1 MVRTRTVIIGGGFG
15 GLEAAHHLCRKSTE
29 IILIDKMNHHL
40 FQPLLYQVATAALS
54 PIDIATPLRQIFKGQ
69 ENFTF
74 IMATVTSI
82 NKDLR
87 TVTLGDG
94 TVIEFDNLIV
104 ATGAHHSYFG
114 KNQFEKFAPG
124 LKTLED
130 GTRICG
136 NILTAF
142 EEAARAK
149 TEEEMKRLL
158 RFVVIGGGPTGVEL
172 AGAIAEIAFE
182 ALIKNYRNV
191 NLRETEVFLIEG
203 SGRLLPMFPEKLSE
217 KAKAA
222 LEKLGVTVLLNSMV
236 SDVNE
241 KGVFVQGGRCIE
253 TQNIIW
259 AAGNQASP
267 LVKTL
272 DIPLDR
278 QGRAIVD
285 KDLSIP
291 NYPNIFV
298 IGDTACCYDDAGVS
312 YPALAPV
319 AKQQG
324 KFVAEIISKNI
335 PKNLRPRYHY
345 HDKGSLATIGRGKAV
360 GLIGKMQVSG
370 FFAWLTWSV
379 VHIAYLIGFRNRLFV
394 LTQWLFWYLRGK
406 RRVQLITVPIDES
419 TLDFK

>member
-345 HDKGSLATIGRGKAV
+345 HDKGSLATIGRG
-360 GLIGKMQVSG
+360 
-370 FFAWLTWSV
+370 
-379 VHIAYLIGFRNRLFV
+379 RL
-394 LTQWLFWYLRGK
+394 
-406 RRVQLITVPIDES
+406 
-419 TLDFK
+419 LD